1 MDAFLT
7 CPLRDFNGVQ
17 IVDWGS
23 WSWFWQPRSSL
34 TRSEGKSRRG
44 SGTTRSRT
52 TAGLESGR
60 SRISPAFAPGC
71 SRRSPEKHRSSGGCS
86 SRTSGTSCWLC
97 MAKRILRATISGIC
111 MTPDTSSI
119 AVAGPINCATPLRD
133 IYVALDGAVGELLRA
148 VDGRTT
154 VMLVSG
160 DGMGPNY
167 SGSHLLEDVLIR
179 IGAPTTAGAIETA
192 GAREAR
198 AAHVPRDLASTIR
211 SLVPQRLRMAVS
223 DSLLSREMRERLSL
237 RWKTAGRVARHS
249 RIRDRKRG
257 TKDTSGSTSEAGSR
271 WASSSRAA
279 STRLY
284 ATRSARSR

>member
-1 MDAFLT
+1 MSA
-7 CPLRDFNGVQ
+7 
-17 IVDWGS
+17 
-23 WSWFWQPRSSL
+23 
-34 TRSEGKSRRG
+34 SRLQRRADRRLG
-44 SGTTRSRT
+44 QLVLVLAAPILPDTIGREVKKRFGNYPFEDHSRVGIRPVT
-52 TAGLESGR
+52 
-60 SRISPAFAPGC
+60 ISPAFAPGC

-97 MAKRILRATISGIC
+97 MAKRIPRATISGIC

-119 AVAGPINCATPLRD
+119 AVAGPINCATRLRD

-179 IGAPTTAGAIETA
+179 IGALTTAGAIETA

-198 AAHVPRDLASTIR
+198 
-211 SLVPQRLRMAVS
+211 
-223 DSLLSREMRERLSL
+223 
-237 RWKTAGRVARHS
+237 GARATGSGEH
-249 RIRDRKRG
+249 
-257 TKDTSGSTSEAGSR
+257 DTQP
-271 WASSSRAA
+271 
-279 STRLY
+279 
-284 ATRSARSR
+284 RSAAFADGGLGFYCCRGR